1 MFGFAAAV
9 GDDRGTDVVLT
20 AWVRKIHRAFLLAA
34 WSRSD
39 PWREHECWSCGRI
52 FPVAPFA
59 DRAHMVAVADSARD
73 ATFEAVEMKDGSG
86 WYVRLTRSA
95 MLPQQIGDFK
105 TEAEARQWIADASA
119 KWLER
124 YGVSKPA

>member
-1 MFGFAAAV
+1 M
-9 GDDRGTDVVLT
+9 
-20 AWVRKIHRAFLLAA
+20 
-34 WSRSD
+34 SRRD
-39 PWREHECWSCGRI
+39 

-59 DRAHMVAVADSARD
+59 DRAHMVAMADPARD

-86 WYVRLTRSA
+86 WYVRLTRPA

-105 TEAEARQWIADASA
+105 TEAEAREWIGAESA

-124 YGVSKPA
+124 YGASKPS

>member
-1 MFGFAAAV
+1 M
-9 GDDRGTDVVLT
+9 
-20 AWVRKIHRAFLLAA
+20 
-34 WSRSD
+34 
-39 PWREHECWSCGRI
+39 
-52 FPVAPFA
+52 
-59 DRAHMVAVADSARD
+59 ADSARD

-105 TEAEARQWIADASA
+105 TEAEARQWIADESA

>member
-1 MFGFAAAV
+1 
-9 GDDRGTDVVLT
+9 
-20 AWVRKIHRAFLLAA
+20 
-34 WSRSD
+34 
-39 PWREHECWSCGRI
+39 
-52 FPVAPFA
+52 
-59 DRAHMVAVADSARD
+59 MVAMADPARD

-86 WYVRLTRSA
+86 WYVRLTRAA

-105 TEAEARQWIADASA
+105 TEAEAREWIAAESA

>member
-1 MFGFAAAV
+1 
-9 GDDRGTDVVLT
+9 
-20 AWVRKIHRAFLLAA
+20 
-34 WSRSD
+34 
-39 PWREHECWSCGRI
+39 
-52 FPVAPFA
+52 
-59 DRAHMVAVADSARD
+59 MVAMADSARD

-86 WYVRLTRSA
+86 WYVRLTRPA

-105 TEAEARQWIADASA
+105 TEAEARQWIADESA